1 MKRFLLSLLLLTA
14 FAPVRAQITLDECVR
29 LAEENYP
36 LIKRYDL
43 VSKMSE
49 LNLSDVNKSWLPQ
62 INVYGQATIQ
72 NLVPSFPETL
82 TGILDKLGTQMDGLN
97 RFQYKV
103 GVDLTQTVW
112 DGGVS
117 KARREIVKAEYEVNK
132 AELGS
137 KMYEI
142 RKQVEN
148 LYFAS
153 LLTDAQIRQIEL
165 SAQLLENN
173 RDRLEAMLVNGV
185 AMQSDVDMLE
195 ARLLEVRQ
203 NLVSARSAH
212 GNYLD
217 LLSLFIGKR
226 IGDQSLEVP
235 SADIPRSKECMR
247 PELQA
252 IDARIRANSSSLK
265 SIKADIMP
273 KIGFFA
279 QAYYGYPGFDYF
291 KSMSD
296 CNPSFNV
303 IGGLKISWN
312 VGALYTRSNRID
324 KLRLS
329 SLNAENDRD
338 IFMFNNKLERETSN
352 SRIYELDKIMAD
364 DSRIV
369 ELRRNVRKAAEA
381 QLENGVIDATALLD
395 KITAESQASLT
406 QAYHNI
412 QRIQYIYQLKYTLNQ

>member
-14 FAPVRAQITLDECVR
+14 FAPLRAQITLDECVR

-62 INVYGQATIQ
+62 MNVYGQATIQ

-195 ARLLEVRQ
+195 ASLLEVRQ

>member
-62 INVYGQATIQ
+62 MNVYGQATIQ

-352 SRIYELDKIMAD
+352 SRIDELDNIMAD

>member
-1 MKRFLLSLLLLTA
+1 MLLLVA
-14 FAPVRAQITLDECVR
+14 FVPLHAQITLDECVR

-49 LNLSDVNKSWLPQ
+49 LNLSEVNKSWLPQ
-62 INVYGQATIQ
+62 MNVYGQATIQ

-82 TGILDKLGTQMDGLN
+82 TGILDKLGTQMEGLN

-112 DGGVS
+112 DGGAS
-117 KARREIVKAEYEVNK
+117 KARREIIKADDEVNK

-137 KMYEI
+137 RMYEI

-153 LLTDAQIRQIEL
+153 LLTDAQIRQTEL
-165 SAQLLENN
+165 SAQLLESN
-173 RDRLEAMLVNGV
+173 RDRLEAMLANGV
-185 AMQSDVDMLE
+185 AMQSDVDMVE

-203 NLVSARSAH
+203 NLVTARSVH
-212 GNYLD
+212 RNYLD

-226 IGDQSLEVP
+226 IGDESLEVP
-235 SADIPRSKECMR
+235 SADIPRSRECMR

-265 SIKADIMP
+265 GIKADIMP

-291 KSMSD
+291 KSMSN

-338 IFMFNNKLERETSN
+338 IFMFNNRLEQETSN
-352 SRIYELDKIMAD
+352 SRIEELDKIMAD

-369 ELRRNVRKAAEA
+369 ELRRNVRKATEA

-395 KITAESQASLT
+395 KITAESQATLT

-412 QRIQYIYQLKYTLNQ
+412 QRVQYIYQLKYTLNQ

>member
-49 LNLSDVNKSWLPQ
+49 LNLSDINKSWLPQ

-72 NLVPSFPETL
+72 NVVPSFPETL

>member
-14 FAPVRAQITLDECVR
+14 FAPIRAQITLDECVR

-49 LNLSDVNKSWLPQ
+49 LNLSDINKSWLPQ

-82 TGILDKLGTQMDGLN
+82 TGILDKLGTQMDGLS

-352 SRIYELDKIMAD
+352 SRIDELDNIMAD

>member
-14 FAPVRAQITLDECVR
+14 FAPLRAQITLDECVR

-296 CNPSFNV
+296 CNPSFNL

-338 IFMFNNKLERETSN
+338 IFMFKNKLERETSN

-412 QRIQYIYQLKYTLNQ
+412 QRIQNIYQLKYTLNQ

>member
-1 MKRFLLSLLLLTA
+1 MLLLVA
-14 FAPVRAQITLDECVR
+14 FVPLHAQITLDECVR

-49 LNLSDVNKSWLPQ
+49 LNLSEVNKSWLPQ
-62 INVYGQATIQ
+62 MNVYGQATIQ

-82 TGILDKLGTQMDGLN
+82 TGILDKLGTQMEGLN

-112 DGGVS
+112 DGGAS
-117 KARREIVKAEYEVNK
+117 KARREIIKADDEVNK

-137 KMYEI
+137 RMYEI

-153 LLTDAQIRQIEL
+153 LLTDAQIRQTEL
-165 SAQLLENN
+165 SAQLLESN
-173 RDRLEAMLVNGV
+173 RDRLEAMLANGV
-185 AMQSDVDMLE
+185 AMQSDVDMVE

-203 NLVSARSAH
+203 NLVTARSVH
-212 GNYLD
+212 RNYLD

-226 IGDQSLEVP
+226 IGDESLEVP
-235 SADIPRSKECMR
+235 SADIPRSRECMR

-265 SIKADIMP
+265 GIKADIMP

-291 KSMSD
+291 KSMSN

-338 IFMFNNKLERETSN
+338 IFMFNNRLEQETSN
-352 SRIYELDKIMAD
+352 SRIEELDKIMAD

-395 KITAESQASLT
+395 KITAESQATLT

-412 QRIQYIYQLKYTLNQ
+412 QRVQYIYQLKYTLNQ

>member
-49 LNLSDVNKSWLPQ
+49 LNLSDINKSWLPQ

>member
-49 LNLSDVNKSWLPQ
+49 LNLSDINKSWLPQ
-62 INVYGQATIQ
+62 VNVYGQATIQ

>member
-1 MKRFLLSLLLLTA
+1 MKRFLLSLLLFTA
-14 FAPVRAQITLDECVR
+14 FVPLRAQITLDECVR

-43 VSKMSE
+43 ISKMTDI
-49 LNLSDVNKSWLPQ
+49 NLSDVNKSWLPQ
-62 INVYGQATIQ
+62 MNVYGQATIQ

-82 TGILDKLGTQMDGLN
+82 TGILDKLGTQMEGLN

-112 DGGVS
+112 DGGAS
-117 KARREIVKAEYEVNK
+117 KARREIIRAEDEASN

-153 LLTDAQIRQIEL
+153 LLTDAQIKQTEL
-165 SAQLLENN
+165 SEQLLESN
-173 RDRLEAMLVNGV
+173 RDRLAAMLVNGV
-185 AMQSDVDMLE
+185 AMQSDVDMFE

-203 NLVSARSAH
+203 NLVAVRSAH
-212 GNYLD
+212 RNYLD
-217 LLSLFIGKR
+217 LLSIFIGNQ
-226 IGDQSLEVP
+226 IGDKSLEVP

-247 PELQA
+247 PELLA

-265 SIKADIMP
+265 GIKADIMP

-296 CNPSFNV
+296 CNPSFNI

-338 IFMFNNKLERETSN
+338 IFMFNNKLEQETNN
-352 SRIYELDKIMAD
+352 SKIDELDKIMAD

-395 KITAESQASLT
+395 KITSESQASLT

-412 QRIQYIYQLKYTLNQ
+412 QRIQYIFQLKYTLNQ

>member
-49 LNLSDVNKSWLPQ
+49 LNLSDINKSWLPQ

-195 ARLLEVRQ
+195 ARLLEVCQ